1 MKTKQSAMNIVVA
14 LLILAILTTVT
25 SYIHNGIIRCGI
37 KPHYTKVYLSKSDK
51 DLYEKLL
58 QAKDDALKAKDDA
71 FLYLST
77 SDKDLYEK
85 LLQAKDD
92 ALKTKD
98 DALKTKDD
106 ALMLSA
112 GFYDKMLKSE
122 MDKLSFANAEILYL
136 QGRLSLRSV
145 FEQFE
150 QRCENYLE
158 ASNTAVAKGATR
170 REKLWNAI
178 IDGNYSGIMQY
189 LGDASTDWPSAAK
202 SLYKL
207 ISEDIHNYKSRK
219 VVINDTSMSAEMR
232 NLAEA
237 ICKAFPI
244 KYEIITPSQLDL
256 QDESK

>member
-1 MKTKQSAMNIVVA
+1 MNIVVA

-58 QAKDDALKAKDDA
+58 KAKDDALKTKDDALKAKDDA
-71 FLYLST
+71 
-77 SDKDLYEK
+77 
-85 LLQAKDD
+85 
-92 ALKTKD
+92 LKAKD

-256 QDESK
+256 EDESK

>member
-1 MKTKQSAMNIVVA
+1 MNIVVA

-58 QAKDDALKAKDDA
+58 QAKDDALKA
-71 FLYLST
+71 
-77 SDKDLYEK
+77 
-85 LLQAKDD
+85 
-92 ALKTKD
+92 
-98 DALKTKDD
+98 KDD

>member
-1 MKTKQSAMNIVVA
+1 MNIVVA

-51 DLYEKLL
+51 DLYDKLL
-58 QAKDDALKAKDDA
+58 QAKDDALKA
-71 FLYLST
+71 
-77 SDKDLYEK
+77 
-85 LLQAKDD
+85 
-92 ALKTKD
+92 KD

>member
-1 MKTKQSAMNIVVA
+1 MNIVVA

-51 DLYEKLL
+51 DLYDKLL

-77 SDKDLYEK
+77 RDKDLYEK
-85 LLQAKDD
+85 LLKAKDD

>member
-1 MKTKQSAMNIVVA
+1 MNIVVA

-51 DLYEKLL
+51 DLYDKLL
-58 QAKDDALKAKDDA
+58 QAKDDAVKTKDDA

-106 ALMLSA
+106 ALMSSA

-158 ASNTAVAKGATR
+158 ASTTAVAKGATR

-219 VVINDTSMSAEMR
+219 VVINDASMSAEMR

-244 KYEIITPSQLDL
+244 KYEIITLSQLDL

>member
-1 MKTKQSAMNIVVA
+1 MNIVVA

-25 SYIHNGIIRCGI
+25 SYIHNGIIICGI

-92 ALKTKD
+92 ALKAKD

-219 VVINDTSMSAEMR
+219 VVINDTSMSAEMK